1 MDEVAGRGIG
11 GGPDVDGELQE
22 RIVSS
27 SSLAFRVAY
36 AVLRHREDAE
46 DVAQEAFLRAHGHS
60 HALRDR
66 TRFRAWLVR
75 VAWRLA
81 LDRQRSDRRRLL
93 RDTALCASPPMATPT
108 ENVALVNERNGRL
121 LTAIGRLP
129 TKLRLTLVLAAIE
142 GYETREVAALLSVP
156 EGTVKSR
163 LFLARKKLKEMMS

>member
-1 MDEVAGRGIG
+1 MDEVAGRSIG
-11 GGPDVDGELQE
+11 VGRDVDSELQE
-22 RIVSS
+22 RIVGS
-27 SSLAFRVAY
+27 SSLVFRVAY

-46 DVAQEAFLRAHGHS
+46 DVAQEAFLRAHGHF

-81 LDRQRSDRRRLL
+81 LDRQRSDRRRLR
-93 RDTALCASPPMATPT
+93 RDAAACNSSLIATT
-108 ENVALVNERNGRL
+108 EAVALVNERNGRL
-121 LTAIGRLP
+121 LAAVARLP
-129 TKLRLTLVLAAIE
+129 NKLRLTLVLAAIE